1 MPGPALIL
9 SRQPVAVAKAI
20 EEADALVVCTPTD
33 EGSYTGQFKHLID
46 FIDPATPA
54 SRQSF

>member
-1 MPGPALIL
+1 LVQHLRAITSLGRRRL
-9 SRQPVAVAKAI
+9 SAI